1 MQIINTEEF
10 LFVVAHCPFLSHREK
25 WQCVIDTLPELTCFT
40 HLKET
45 NYLLTHAKK
54 QKFDRYLNEFDVIG
68 VKEKYRK
75 ANLCTVSLT
84 SLDYPGA
91 LKNSYEPPVVLFYK
105 GDFSLLDQLLIGM
118 VGARDCTAYGNMVLD
133 HLIPSIVSSNMVTV
147 SGLARGIDTLVHTKT
162 IKNGGKTIA
171 VIGNGIGYNYPKENK
186 ALQEDIGTHHLL
198 ISEYPL
204 NTAPR
209 KHYFPLRNRIIA
221 GLSRGTVVVEAKERS
236 GSLITARLALEEG
249 RDVFA
254 VPGSIFSEHSKGCL
268 DLIKLGAI
276 SCQSPED
283 IFDEWNLA
291 FVK

>member
-1 MQIINTEEF
+1 MPIINTEEY
-10 LFVVAHCPFLSHREK
+10 LFKVAHCPFLSHHEK
-25 WQCVIDTLPELTCFT
+25 WKCVIDALPELSRFT
-40 HLKET
+40 HLRET
-45 NYLLTHAKK
+45 GYLFTHAKK
-54 QKFDRYLNEFDVIG
+54 QKFNQYLHEFDILS

-75 ANLCTVSLT
+75 ADLHTVSLE
-84 SLDYPGA
+84 SLNYPDA
-91 LKNSYEPPVVLFYK
+91 LKNTYEPPILLFYK
-105 GDFSLLDQLLIGM
+105 GDFSLLDRALIGM
-118 VGARDCTAYGNMVLD
+118 VGARDCTEYGDKVLD
-133 HLIPSIVSSNMVTV
+133 QLVPSIIDNNMVTV

-162 IKNGGKTIA
+162 IENGGKTIA
-171 VIGNGIGYNYPKENK
+171 VIGNGIGYTYPKENK
-186 ALQEDIGTHHLL
+186 ALQEEIGSHHLL

-204 NTAPR
+204 NTPPR
-209 KHYFPLRNRIIA
+209 KHHFPLRNRIIA

-276 SCQSPED
+276 SCRSAED
-283 IFDEWNLA
+283 IYTEWNLD